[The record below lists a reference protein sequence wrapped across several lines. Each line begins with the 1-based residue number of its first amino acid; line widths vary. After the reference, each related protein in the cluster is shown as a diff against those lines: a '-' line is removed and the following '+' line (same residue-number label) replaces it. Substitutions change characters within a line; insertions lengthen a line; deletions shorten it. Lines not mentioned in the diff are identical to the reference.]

1 MKIINYLFI
10 IILIIFGVFACG
22 KDGSLFLSDKS
33 NEKWIKI
40 NNLNEN

>member
-10 IILIIFGVFACG
+10 IILIFGVFSCG
-22 KDGSLFLSDKS
+22 KDGSLFLPDKS

-40 NNLNEN
+40 NSINEN